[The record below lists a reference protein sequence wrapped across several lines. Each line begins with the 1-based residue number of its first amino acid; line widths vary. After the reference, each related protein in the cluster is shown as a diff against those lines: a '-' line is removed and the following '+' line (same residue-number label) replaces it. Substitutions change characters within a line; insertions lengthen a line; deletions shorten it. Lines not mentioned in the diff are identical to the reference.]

1 MRKEAEMVVI
11 RDIREKDYPEV
22 ARIWRD
28 VLGIPVTDECLAETY
43 DKMGKDDRYATFVA
57 EENGKIVGLIATVV
71 CLAIGHPSGYTKI
84 NGLGVLPEHR
94 GKGIGRMLIERAE
107 ESAKANGT
115 MYLGL
120 ASGLQRKT
128 AHAFYEHMGYQKT
141 SYWFRKR
148 L

>member
-1 MRKEAEMVVI
+1 MIEI
-11 RDIREKDYPEV
+11 RAIREKDYPEV

-28 VLGIPVTDECLAETY
+28 VLDIPVTDECLAETY
-43 DKMGKDDRYATFVA
+43 AKMGKDDRYATFVA
-57 EENGKIVGLIATVV
+57 EEGGRVVGLVTTVT
-71 CLAIGHPSGYTKI
+71 CLAIGHPNGYTKI

-94 GKGIGRMLIERAE
+94 GKGIGRMLIEKAE
-107 ESAKANGT
+107 EFAKVNGT

-120 ASGLQRKT
+120 ASGLQRET